1 MRRTIRTMTL
11 PIRHVNG
18 AQPLRAGGV
27 QAVERA
33 CLLLGEVIRSP
44 SPLSVGELSRR
55 TGLHQSTTSRLLVS
69 LQRSG
74 FVEREGTRGPVRLS
88 DDIAG
93 RMLNRSMRETLV
105 IASQPLLVEIGR
117 ATTETVNLSV
127 PTGDGLVDNIAQVDA
142 PHLLGTTNWVGRF
155 VPAHCSSAGKVFLA
169 FGVATLPPGPLE
181 RFTAATITDRRTL
194 EKELEDVRRRGY
206 AVMADELELGLR
218 AVAAPV
224 RDGNGRVVATLA
236 VSGPS
241 VRLPRRRLREFADV
255 LSRRAEVLGQRLG
268 TTTGDSRES
277 SLAASSGHEKKARRS

>member
-1 MRRTIRTMTL
+1 M
-11 PIRHVNG
+11 
-18 AQPLRAGGV
+18 

-44 SPLSVGELSRR
+44 APLSVGELARL

-69 LQRSG
+69 LQRTG
-74 FVEREGTRGPVRLS
+74 FVERDGTRGAVRLS
-88 DDIAG
+88 SDLVG
-93 RMLNRSMRETLV
+93 RMLNRSMRQTLV
-105 IASQPLLVEIGR
+105 EAARPLLAEIGR

-169 FGVATLPPGPLE
+169 YGAAELPPGPLE
-181 RFTAATITDRRTL
+181 RFTAATITDTA
-194 EKELEDVRRRGY
+194 ELERELDEVRRRRY

-224 RDGNGRVVATLA
+224 EDGRGHVIAALA

-241 VRLPRRRLREFADV
+241 IRLPRRRLRECAEI
-255 LSRRAEVLGQRLG
+255 LTRTAEVLRGRLA
-268 TTTGDSRES
+268 TTSSSPPPDSRSEPD
-277 SLAASSGHEKKARRS
+277 R